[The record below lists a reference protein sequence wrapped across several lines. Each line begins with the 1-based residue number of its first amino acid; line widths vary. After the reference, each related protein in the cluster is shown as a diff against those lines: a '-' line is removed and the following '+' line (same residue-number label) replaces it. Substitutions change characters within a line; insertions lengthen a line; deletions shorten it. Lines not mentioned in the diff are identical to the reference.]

1 LVRRGGKRVV
11 FSEVTNRKVTDE
23 FPAPLFGKERGEKN
37 VINVFRILKRSNICR
52 LGRGTKPNTKNPWFC
67 WVSQGFNPTYI

>member
-23 FPAPLFGKERGEKN
+23 FPAPLFGKERGEKKFSL
-37 VINVFRILKRSNICR
+37 VRRGGKRM
-52 LGRGTKPNTKNPWFC
+52 
-67 WVSQGFNPTYI
+67 